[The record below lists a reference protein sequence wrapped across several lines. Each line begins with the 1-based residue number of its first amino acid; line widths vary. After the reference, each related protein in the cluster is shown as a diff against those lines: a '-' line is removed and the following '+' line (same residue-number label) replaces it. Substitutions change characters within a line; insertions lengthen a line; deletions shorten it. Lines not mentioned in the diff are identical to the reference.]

1 MPDPRQQDHSLGNGG
16 LIFGKYITAYDE
28 VWSAEVLNWSK
39 RVAKWRLIKLFN
51 SQVYV
56 TSSFRKSGQ
65 DVSGAIVKPAKRS
78 NHFVGHAIDMNVV
91 DRKGWCNSR
100 CLRYS
105 LNQRSDVQ
113 CFIEKI
119 QKDPDL
125 RWGGDFST
133 PDVVHIDDS
142 INWLK
147 PSVYDQLYNTLQ
159 KHC

>member
-1 MPDPRQQDHSLGNGG
+1 M
-16 LIFGKYITAYDE
+16 
-28 VWSAEVLNWSK
+28 
-39 RVAKWRLIKLFN
+39 
-51 SQVYV
+51 
-56 TSSFRKSGQ
+56 
-65 DVSGAIVKPAKRS
+65 KPAKRS

-91 DRKGWCNSR
+91 DKNGKWCNSQ

-105 LNQRSDVQ
+105 LNQHPDVQ
-113 CFIEKI
+113 CFIDKI
-119 QKDPDL
+119 RRDRDL
-125 RWGGDFST
+125 RWGGDFSK

>member
-1 MPDPRQQDHSLGNGG
+1 M
-16 LIFGKYITAYDE
+16 
-28 VWSAEVLNWSK
+28 
-39 RVAKWRLIKLFN
+39 
-51 SQVYV
+51 
-56 TSSFRKSGQ
+56 
-65 DVSGAIVKPAKRS
+65 KPAKRS
-78 NHFVGHAIDMNVV
+78 NHFVGHAIDMNVL

-100 CLRYS
+100 CLRDS
-105 LNQRSDVQ
+105 LNQRSYVQ